1 MSAVDR
7 SQEQQNP
14 AKTALAAAKR
24 PMSEQIA
31 AKKPYERANP
41 LRQLWLVEAGAMGH
55 KIGG

>member
-41 LRQLWLVEAGAMGH
+41 LRQLWLVEAGAMG
-55 KIGG
+55 